1 MSGGLKIRDFLAGK
15 RGSDI
20 VASDSSSENIR
31 DRITQIETSLF
42 STVLVKDVITNPAN
56 FLNKEYKGL
65 KNRFALKEKS
75 SGTALSDSQ
84 LVNLVPRN
92 SIIGYNL
99 SSADALSDKSP
110 ELFFPFFPGHL
121 SLPLKPGESV
131 WTIRDQ
137 NGRGYWLSRK
147 VSFRQIEDLNYT
159 VASRELDVA
168 RKDSIDPDQK
178 NLSQDENN
186 YFKNL
191 MTTIPDEGNSPISVD
206 DMVSDSIAFK
216 EEFIGEPVP
225 SYSKRCGDLVLQG
238 SNNTLISLG
247 TDTSFSQENKSRM
260 SELHDRAKLAFPR
273 LTSFLSE
280 NDNTQNKE
288 SGDAAFKYFKPEMAG
303 CIELVAGRSIEQLK
317 EDDVIVNAR
326 KKGNALSF
334 FELKK
339 FKSLFSDEN
348 EEDENEG
355 EFTLPQNNPL
365 ARFYVSMR
373 SMPND
378 NNPSLIKKEL
388 GEDADIK
395 KSIKDHEGL
404 SESAIVGSAYSIKS
418 FAKGNCELQSEAG
431 GSLFISDGVILAS
444 KGGAYI
450 HLKPSG
456 DISIVPGKNGI
467 IKLGG
472 EEANLTTLCSDA
484 TLEGAQIGNIISSPS
499 GEKTVL
505 GKIIVSSA
513 AGFVGGDSYLDTQAN
528 SPLANPPPNGKF
540 ATKIL
545 LK

>member
-1 MSGGLKIRDFLAGK
+1 MSGGLKIRDFLSGK

-20 VASDSSSENIR
+20 AAADSSSENTR
-31 DRITQIETSLF
+31 DRITRIETSFF
-42 STVLVKDVITNPAN
+42 STVLVKDVITNPVN

-75 SGTALSDSQ
+75 SGVALSDSQ
-84 LVNLVPRN
+84 LVNLIPRN

-99 SSADALSDKSP
+99 SSADAISDKSP
-110 ELFFPFFPGHL
+110 ELFFPFFSGHL

-147 VSFRQIEDLNYT
+147 VSFRQVEDLNYT
-159 VASRELDVA
+159 VASRELNVA

-178 NLSQDENN
+178 NLTQDENN

-191 MTTIPDEGNSPISVD
+191 IATIPDEGNSPISVD
-206 DMVSDSIAFK
+206 DMVAESIAYK

-225 SYSKRCGDLVLQG
+225 SYSKKCGDLVLQG

-247 TDTSFSQENKSRM
+247 TDRSFKKENKTRMEKLHSRV
-260 SELHDRAKLAFPR
+260 SETFKAVTD
-273 LTSFLSE
+273 TFLSE
-280 NDNTQNKE
+280 NDNVQNKE
-288 SGDAAFKYFKPEMAG
+288 ASDGAFKYFKPEMAG
-303 CIELVAGRSIEQLK
+303 CIELVAGRDIDRLTL
-317 EDDVIVNAR
+317 DDVTVNGR
-326 KKGNALSF
+326 KKRNALSF

-339 FKSLFSDEN
+339 FKSLFSDES

-378 NNPSLIKKEL
+378 NYPSLIKQEL
-388 GEDADIK
+388 GEDTDIK
-395 KSIKDHEGL
+395 KSIEAHEGL

-431 GSLFISDGVILAS
+431 GSMFISDGVILAS

-472 EEANLTTLCSDA
+472 EEANLTTLCSDVA
-484 TLEGAQIGNIISSPS
+484 LDGSNVGQ
-499 GEKTVL
+499 EKTVL

-513 AGFVGGDSYLDTQAN
+513 AGFVGGDSYLDKQTS

>member
-1 MSGGLKIRDFLAGK
+1 MSDIRIRDFLSGK
-15 RGSDI
+15 RGSDLA
-20 VASDSSSENIR
+20 ASDSSNKSLE
-31 DRITQIETSLF
+31 DRITQVETNLF

-56 FLNKEYKGL
+56 FLNKEYKGI
-65 KNRFALKEKS
+65 KNKFALKEKS

-92 SIIGYNL
+92 SIIGYDL
-99 SSADALSDKSP
+99 SSSDASSDQSA

-159 VASRELDVA
+159 VSSREVDVA
-168 RKDSIDPDQK
+168 RKDSLDPDQK
-178 NLSQDENN
+178 NLTQAEND

-191 MTTIPDEGNSPISVD
+191 ISRIPDEGNTPMSVD
-206 DMVSDSIAFK
+206 DMVADSIAFK

-238 SNNTLISLG
+238 SNNTLICLG
-247 TDTSFSQENKSRM
+247 TDRSFKQENKSRM
-260 SELHDRAKLAFPR
+260 SEIHDRMKERFSK
-273 LTSFLSE
+273 LTSFLSD

-288 SGDAAFKYFKPEMAG
+288 GGDAAFKYFKPEMAG
-303 CIELVAGRSIEQLK
+303 CIELVAGRSIENLT
-317 EDDVIVNAR
+317 EDDIIANGR

-334 FELKK
+334 FEFKK
-339 FKSLFSDEN
+339 LKSLFPDEE

-355 EFTLPQNNPL
+355 EFTLPDNSPL

-378 NNPSLIKKEL
+378 NYPNLIEQEL
-388 GEDADIK
+388 GEDPDIK
-395 KSIKDHEGL
+395 KSIEDHEGL

-431 GSLFISDGVILAS
+431 GSVFISDGVILAS

-484 TLEGAQIGNIISSPS
+484 ALEGAQIGNVVSSAS

-528 SPLANPPPNGKF
+528 SSLANPPPNGKF